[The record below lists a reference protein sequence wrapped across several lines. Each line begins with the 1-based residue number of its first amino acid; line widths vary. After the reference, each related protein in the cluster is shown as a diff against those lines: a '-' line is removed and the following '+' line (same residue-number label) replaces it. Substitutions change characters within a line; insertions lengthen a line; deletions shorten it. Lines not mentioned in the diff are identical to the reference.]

1 MGDVNCGRK
10 HLRWVL
16 APGPQIHQIPRWL
29 DYNSA
34 MDNRRQQCIDAVRNT
49 IEASVALR
57 EDLVRGEVVGL
68 QMIERLQAGADINEC
83 IYEAGE
89 NPAELRQTSA
99 DAHEFY
105 GRQRHDLRAVFMAAA
120 QESGMSVTEIA
131 NRIGVSR
138 QLIQRSVRH
147 PDDEDELSP
156 ASGMP

>member
-1 MGDVNCGRK
+1 
-10 HLRWVL
+10 
-16 APGPQIHQIPRWL
+16 
-29 DYNSA
+29 
-34 MDNRRQQCIDAVRNT
+34 MDNRRQECIDAVRST

-89 NPAELRQTSA
+89 SPAELRQTSA

-105 GRQRHDLRAVFMAAA
+105 GRQRHDLRAVFMVAA

-147 PDDEDELSP
+147 PSNEDELSP
-156 ASGMP
+156 VSGTQ